1 MSARVGDSRVGPT
14 GEEVRCFDASSWT
27 SSRWISYDGSAYRL
41 YHAGDG
47 VATWSAPLLP
57 LVDDAGWL
65 RFGGKVRLEQ
75 ALARAWH
82 PLSHP
87 FARHP
92 RVRVIDDTAPVCAGN
107 VCWEEPPSELD
118 ENVEETFRAEVDEH
132 VATTFQFVPPVRLP
146 PCVDAA
152 LLATGSATT
161 LDGVAATCGVSRV
174 TALNYLG
181 KGLSKCPNRACPR
194 RVLALLDETLS
205 EALQTRSDSMDGSLY
220 DLAMTLPRSACEEAE
235 RLAQLRVARLC
246 LRALAVRE

>member
-1 MSARVGDSRVGPT
+1 M
-14 GEEVRCFDASSWT
+14 RCFDASSWT

-47 VATWSAPLLP
+47 GSTWSAPLLP
-57 LVDDAGWL
+57 IVDDAGCL

-82 PLSHP
+82 PLSRP

-92 RVRVIDDTAPVCAGN
+92 RVHVVDATESVCAGN

-118 ENVEETFRAEVDEH
+118 ENVEETIGAQADEH
-132 VATTFQFVPPVRLP
+132 GATTFQFAPPVRLP

-161 LDGVAATCGVSRV
+161 LDDVAATCGVSRV

-181 KGLSKCPNRACPR
+181 KGLAKCPNRACPR
-194 RVLALLDETLS
+194 RGARAARRDALRSATETL
-205 EALQTRSDSMDGSLY
+205 RFHG
-220 DLAMTLPRSACEEAE
+220 RI
-235 RLAQLRVARLC
+235 
-246 LRALAVRE
+246 AVRFGDDASKVGMRRGRTLGAAPSRAPLPSGTRRPRVTKNDE